1 MTGYVRTDTADNIAN
16 NKIANADD
24 LDNEFNAIQAG
35 FNATTGHVHDGTTGN
50 GAPITKVG
58 PAQDLIVSATT
69 VLPKTTNTLD
79 IGSSSV
85 KFKDIYIDGVG
96 YLDAA
101 VLTTADINGGTI
113 DGAVIGATTPAAIT
127 GTTITGTSLV
137 GPITGAVTGNVT
149 GNLTGNVTSS
159 GTSTFTTVDIN
170 GGAIDG
176 TAIGAA
182 VPSTAAFSTLA
193 ASGAATFGSTLAV
206 TGAVTLSST
215 LGVTGTITGN
225 VTGNVTGNLT
235 GTASNAATAVTLTG
249 MSATVTEI
257 NYLSGVTSAV
267 QTQLNA
273 KQALDATL
281 TALAGL
287 DTVAGLVA
295 QTGTDTFTKR
305 TLTASTGITVTNGS
319 GAAGDPTVAADLAS
333 QAEAEA
339 GSSNTKLMTP
349 LRAEQHMAANAL
361 GWGQT
366 WQDVKASRALST
378 TYTNSTGRPIFV
390 SVTVAWGNA
399 SATLTL
405 TVDGVVVQKSASNPD
420 SSNLSLCVSA
430 VVPNGSTY
438 SVAQTSNVDP
448 GTIEYWAELR

>member
-35 FNATTGHVHDGTTGN
+35 FNASTGHVHDGTTGN

-101 VLTTADINGGTI
+101 VLTTADINGGTV
-113 DGAVIGATTPAAIT
+113 DGAVIGGTTPAAIT
-127 GTTITGTSLV
+127 GTTITGTSFV
-137 GPITGAVTGNVT
+137 GPITGSVTGNVT

-159 GTSTFTTVDIN
+159 GTSTFATVDIN

-182 VPSTAAFSTLA
+182 VASSGAFTTLA
-193 ASGAATFGSTLAV
+193 ASGAATLGSTLAV

-235 GTASNAATAVTLTG
+235 GTASNATTAVTLTG
-249 MSATVTEI
+249 LTSSIIELNKLTGVTASTAEI
-257 NYLSGVTSAV
+257 NKLAGLTASTAELNKLAGTPAGLTSTELGYVDGVTSAI
-267 QTQLNA
+267 QTQIDS
-273 KQALDATL
+273 KV
-281 TALAGL
+281 ALAGSDL
-287 DTVAGLVA
+287 
-295 QTGTDTFTKR
+295 TGGFTSSSDNDG
-305 TLTASTGITVTNGS
+305 TASGTYTPTPSGGNFKTITNNGAFTFAAPSVSGSYSLVVEITNGASAGTVTFSGFARVFGDLLTTTNGHKFQVIITKT
-319 GAAGDPTVAADLAS
+319 AGGVT
-333 QAEAEA
+333 
-339 GSSNTKLMTP
+339 
-349 LRAEQHMAANAL
+349 
-361 GWGQT
+361 
-366 WQDVKASRALST
+366 ASR
-378 TYTNSTGRPIFV
+378 
-390 SVTVAWGNA
+390 VAM
-399 SATLTL
+399 
-405 TVDGVVVQKSASNPD
+405 Q
-420 SSNLSLCVSA
+420 
-430 VVPNGSTY
+430 
-438 SVAQTSNVDP
+438 
-448 GTIEYWAELR
+448 